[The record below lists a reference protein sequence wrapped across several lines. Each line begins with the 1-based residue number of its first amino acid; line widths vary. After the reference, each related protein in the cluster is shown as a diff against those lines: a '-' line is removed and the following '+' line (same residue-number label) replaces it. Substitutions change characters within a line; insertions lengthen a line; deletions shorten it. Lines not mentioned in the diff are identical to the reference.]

1 MIVLLSG
8 IPGAGKTSVAREL
21 AARSPRSVHLEG
33 DRIGSEFIVNGEVP
47 PGGEPAAEADA
58 QLAVRRRNL
67 CALAGNYAAAGF
79 DVFIDDIVL
88 WPGLLHTYRELLSQP
103 LHFVVLA
110 PSLQAAERRD
120 AGRHKQVLQFWRG
133 MDAELRAWTDQP
145 GLRLDTS
152 ELTLAQTVDAVAEQ
166 LGAALLTSASA
177 STPVVDPD
185 ERTDPPLQGSEFDTL
200 LGFLTFHRDTVRWKV
215 SGLSTEQL
223 ARPHPPSDLTL
234 AGLLRHLTY
243 VENYWTKEIL
253 DGQDQGEPW
262 AGVDWSADPDWDWH
276 SAGGVAGDQLLA
288 AFDAQIADSDRR
300 LLAAWQAGGG
310 DAPSKKADRS
320 GRPYSTRWIM
330 VHLVE
335 EYARHNGH
343 ADLLRESIDGRT
355 GE

>member
-21 AARSPRSVHLEG
+21 ATRSARSAHLES

-47 PGGEPAAEADA
+47 PGGAPAAEADA

-88 WPGLLHTYRELLSQP
+88 WPGLLQTYRELLNRP

-145 GLRLDTS
+145 GVRLDTS
-152 ELTLAQTVDAVAEQ
+152 DLTLAQTVDAVAER
-166 LGAALLTSASA
+166 LDAALLTPAPSAG
-177 STPVVDPD
+177 TIDPD
-185 ERTDPPLQGSEFDTL
+185 ERTDPPLQASEFDTL
-200 LGFLTFHRDTVRWKV
+200 LGFIAFHRDTVRWKV
-215 SGLSTEQL
+215 SGLSAEQL
-223 ARPHPPSDLTL
+223 ATPHPPSDLTL

-243 VENYWTKEIL
+243 VENYWTQEIL
-253 DGQDQGEPW
+253 DGQGQGEPW
-262 AGVDWSADPDWDWH
+262 AGVDWSADPDWEWH

-288 AFDAQIADSDRR
+288 AFDEQIADSDRR
-300 LLAAWQAGGG
+300 LRAAWQAGGG
-310 DAPSKKADRS
+310 DALSEKADRS
-320 GRPYSTRWIM
+320 GVPYSVRWIL